1 MLTREE
7 FVQNALTMSE
17 EEVKAFMESMN
28 PEEKKLYQSY
38 MSDIT
43 SEHESLKIF
52 FGLGVVAGLVLG
64 LTIGILLF

>member
-28 PEEKKLYQSY
+28 PEEKKLYQSLY
-38 MSDIT
+38 
-43 SEHESLKIF
+43 ERHYF
-52 FGLGVVAGLVLG
+52 
-64 LTIGILLF
+64 